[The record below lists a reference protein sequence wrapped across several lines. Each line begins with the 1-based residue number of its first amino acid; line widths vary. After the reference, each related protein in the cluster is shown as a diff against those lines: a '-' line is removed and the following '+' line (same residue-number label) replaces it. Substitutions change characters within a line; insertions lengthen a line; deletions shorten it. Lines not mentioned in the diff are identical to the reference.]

1 MAAAIGNQYALGNE
15 GGRPLRFPTVES
27 LAVRISDYFNTITI
41 TKAVF
46 SSIAVGKD
54 ADGKEIYDSVPR
66 LNNAG
71 KQIMD
76 TEYLEI
82 PSILSM
88 CLFMDINR
96 DTLMEY
102 SLREEYSATIQK
114 AKAKVEAYLADQ
126 LHRPTQV
133 AGIIFNLKNNFA
145 WKDTQSVEYTGPN
158 GGPLLIQAVSTMSDS
173 DLKQMIE
180 IMERSQITGDIV
192 DIEPI

>member
-1 MAAAIGNQYALGNE
+1 MAAAMGNQYALNNT
-15 GGRPLRFPTVES
+15 GGRPLRFPTLDS
-27 LAVRISDYFNTITI
+27 LAVKIDDYFNTITI
-41 TKAVF
+41 TKPIFTSVMT
-46 SSIAVGKD
+46 GKD
-54 ADGKEIYDSVPR
+54 DEDNPIYASVPR
-66 LNNAG
+66 LNNMG
-71 KQIMD
+71 SQIMD

-102 SLREEYSATIQK
+102 SLKEEYSATIQK

-133 AGIIFNLKNNFA
+133 AGIIFNLKNNFG
-145 WKDTQSVEYTGPN
+145 WKDVQTIENTGPN
-158 GGPLLIQAVSTMSDS
+158 GGPLLIQAVSTMSDD

-192 DIEPI
+192 DIDPI